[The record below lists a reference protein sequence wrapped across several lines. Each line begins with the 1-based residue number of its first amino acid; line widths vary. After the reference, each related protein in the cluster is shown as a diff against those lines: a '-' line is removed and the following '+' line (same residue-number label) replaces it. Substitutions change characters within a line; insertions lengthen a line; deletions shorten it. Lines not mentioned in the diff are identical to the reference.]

1 MEKIL
6 KIINLL
12 ALIRGDNNLIKQ
24 DLATYKERVIELRAL
39 LVNPEVLYILNGI
52 EELLVIVDENNG
64 FTIEGA
70 FKNPYME
77 AIVEPTNQVAREF
90 DGNPKRFIALINEGH
105 HENSVEFQTYPQH
118 CVKGT
123 TEVLY
128 AEPLRWAYEKYPV
141 FEKNTTM
148 GIFAPG
154 YTDFLDLLPNLKRVL
169 FAGGVTDI
177 CLMEAAL
184 STKKYFDQNDRDIE
198 IVVDRELVDT
208 SEYPGHDRN
217 EWNNMTFRFLNQA
230 GVKVVKQYVR
240 K

>member
-1 MEKIL
+1 MERIL
-6 KIINLL
+6 KIIRLL
-12 ALIRGDNNLIKQ
+12 AEIRGDNNLVKQ
-24 DLATYKERVIELRAL
+24 SLALYHQRVIELRQL
-39 LVNPEVLYILNGI
+39 LMDKEVLYILNNI
-52 EELLVIVDENNG
+52 EELLVVVDENNG

-77 AIVEPTNQVAREF
+77 AIVEPTNQVIKEY
-90 DGNPKRFIALINEGH
+90 DGDPKRFVAFINEGH
-105 HENSVEFQTYPQH
+105 HEGSVEFQTYPVH
-118 CVKGT
+118 CIKGT

-184 STKKYFDQNDRDIE
+184 ATKKYFDQNDRAIE
-198 IVVDRELVDT
+198 VIVDRELVDT
-208 SEYPGHDRN
+208 SDYPGHDRV
-217 EWNNMTFRFLNQA
+217 EWNNMTFRFLQQA
-230 GVKVVKQYVR
+230 GIKVVKQYVR